1 MVAVKGEEGEKERKR
16 VKKRSLFSSF
26 FIKKRKILVKTL
38 VKRENVCYNSAKYFE
53 NAARYD

>member
-1 MVAVKGEEGEKERKR
+1 MVVAKGVKDKKERKR